1 MWREAEDAF
10 RAAGVRCDVVVT
22 DRPGHA
28 TETVAQRRG
37 DYRAVFA
44 LGGDGTAIE
53 VMEALAHTEVPVGV
67 LPGGTGNLI
76 AQSLGV
82 PRSPAR
88 AVPALLDADEAMID
102 LGVLD
107 GRRFAVSL
115 GVGVD
120 VEMIRG
126 APTALKRRFGVG
138 AYVVAATRATLRCE
152 RFRVRVET
160 DDEIIEREATSL
172 IIANFGTVLNDL
184 LRLGPGILSDD
195 GALDLCVFSPRT
207 PIEALRLAWR
217 LFRKDFSPH
226 PGMLYRKGTRF
237 RVECTP
243 PQSVQTDGELRGETP
258 LEVRV
263 EPRAVRLL
271 VPRRDSA
278 GGGASTP
285 KRAAG
290 VTGDS
295 AGGPA

>member
-10 RAAGVRCDVVVT
+10 RVAGVRCDVVVT
-22 DRPGHA
+22 DHPGHA
-28 TETVAQRRG
+28 TQTVAERRG

-44 LGGDGTAIE
+44 VGGDGTAIE

-88 AVPALLDADEAMID
+88 AVPALLQGDEALID
-102 LGVLD
+102 LGVLG

-138 AYVVAATRATLRCE
+138 AYAVAATRATLRCE
-152 RFRVRVET
+152 RFQVRIDADGEV
-160 DDEIIEREATSL
+160 IEREATSL

-207 PIEALRLAWR
+207 RAEALRLAWR

-226 PGMLYRKGTRF
+226 PRMLYRKGTRF
-237 RVECTP
+237 RVDCTP
-243 PQSVQTDGELRGETP
+243 PQAVQTDGELRGETP
-258 LEVRV
+258 FEVRV
-263 EPRAVRLL
+263 EPRAIRLL
-271 VPRRDSA
+271 APRR
-278 GGGASTP
+278 GA
-285 KRAAG
+285 
-290 VTGDS
+290 
-295 AGGPA
+295 